1 MIRLIQLMDSTN
13 TEMISVFKL
22 KNDTEKYKSEYK
34 SAVYRMKRYKSGW
47 GRVVEKSY
55 KEGFFEIVLSF
66 KKQGYNVIS
75 PLRVVEEES

>member
-22 KNDTEKYKSEYK
+22 KNDTEKYKS
-34 SAVYRMKRYKSGW
+34 AVYRMKRYKSGW

-55 KEGFFEIVLSF
+55 KEGFFFFFLSF

-75 PLRVVEEES
+75 PLSPRGVVEEES

>member
-1 MIRLIQLMDSTN
+1 MIRLIELMNSTN

-22 KNDTEKYKSEYK
+22 IENNTENYK

-47 GRVVEKSY
+47 GRVVEKPY

-75 PLRVVEEES
+75 PRGVVEEES